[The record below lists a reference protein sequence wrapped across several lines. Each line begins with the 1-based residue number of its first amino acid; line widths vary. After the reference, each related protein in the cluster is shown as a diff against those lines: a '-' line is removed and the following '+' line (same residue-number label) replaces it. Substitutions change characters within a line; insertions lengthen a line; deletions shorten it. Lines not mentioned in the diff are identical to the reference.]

1 MTKQSEVAR
10 ASGISGIWGSTAPC
24 GRGSVS
30 GLCGINASFEPR
42 PKEAAHGRGFA
53 QTPKRALCF
62 APLIVL
68 ATVVAFAQDPP
79 PPPAQPDAARKRTP
93 PPPKPGVATPG
104 VRREMSALKPAAV
117 FPAEGTPDWQVITDD
132 AVWVTNGPKN
142 TIHRLDIKSNTVT
155 AVITVGKRP
164 CSGLAAGFGS
174 IWVPNCGDK
183 TLSRI
188 DMKTNEVTATLPIP
202 PAESE
207 GGIAAS
213 ADAVWLVTDK
223 KGVLSRIDPKTNK
236 VAAEIEIAAGSAG
249 VTFGEG
255 SVWVSTPEKNL
266 LTRVDPKTNAVTA
279 TIEVGPKPRFL
290 TTGAGSAW
298 TLNQGDGTVSRVDA
312 KTGKL
317 IANIPVGIPGT
328 GGELAFGDGH
338 VWATVFQ
345 VPISEIDPATNSV
358 VKQWFGP
365 GGDSIRVGH
374 GSVWLSNLRDGN
386 VWRISLPLQ

>member
-1 MTKQSEVAR
+1 
-10 ASGISGIWGSTAPC
+10 
-24 GRGSVS
+24 
-30 GLCGINASFEPR
+30 
-42 PKEAAHGRGFA
+42 
-53 QTPKRALCF
+53 
-62 APLIVL
+62 
-68 ATVVAFAQDPP
+68 
-79 PPPAQPDAARKRTP
+79 
-93 PPPKPGVATPG
+93 
-104 VRREMSALKPAAV
+104 MSALKPAAV
-117 FPAEGTPDWQVITDD
+117 FPAEGTPDWQVVTDD

-142 TIHRLDIKSNTVT
+142 TVHRLDPKTNTVA
-155 AVITVGKRP
+155 AVVTVGKRP

-188 DMKTNEVTATLPIP
+188 DIKTNAVTDTLQIP

-207 GGIAAS
+207 GGIATS

-223 KGVLSRIDPKTNK
+223 KGVLSRIDSATNK
-236 VAAEIEIAAGSAG
+236 VAAEIVVPAGSAG

-255 SVWVSTPEKNL
+255 FVWVTTPPTNQ
-266 LTRVDPKTNAVTA
+266 LTRVDPKNNTVA
-279 TIEVGPKPRFL
+279 TFEVGPKPRFV

-317 IANIPVGIPGT
+317 IANIEVGIPGG
-328 GGELAFGDGH
+328 GGELAFGNGH

-345 VPISEIDPATNSV
+345 IPISEIDPATNAV
-358 VKQWFGP
+358 VRQWFGP

-374 GSVWLSNLRDGN
+374 GSVWLSNLQAGN
-386 VWRISLPLQ
+386 VWRIALPLQ